1 MLRYLTGGESH
12 GSCITA
18 ILEGIPAGLRI
29 NKELIDEELRRRQS
43 GYGRGKRM
51 KIEADEVEVISGL
64 RGGETLGSPLTLL
77 IKNKDWENWRVLMDP
92 FSPLEN
98 PEKEDKSV
106 HSVTGK
112 LTRPRPGHAD
122 LAGAIKYNHRDL
134 RNTLERSSA
143 RETAARVAVGAI
155 AKILLKEFGIEV
167 ISQVV
172 EIGKI
177 KAHTADLTV
186 EKIRRQR
193 DKSKLSCPDRTAEK
207 LMIEE
212 IEKAEK
218 AGDSLGGVFEV
229 MATNIP
235 VGLGSHVHWDEKL
248 DGRLAQALMSIQAI
262 KGVEIGLGFETAR
275 RPGSKVHD
283 EIFYQ
288 EQRVKGEKQG
298 FYRKTNNAG
307 GIEGGITNGE
317 LVIIRAAMKPI
328 PTLKTPLRSVDL
340 ITKESVEAAV
350 ERADICAVPAAAVV
364 GEAVV
369 AFDIAKAMQE
379 KFGGDSL
386 GEMKRNYE
394 TYMDYVKTI

>member
-12 GSCITA
+12 GPCLMA
-18 ILEGIPAGLRI
+18 ILEGIPAGLRVS
-29 NKELIDEELRRRQS
+29 KEFVDEELLRRQS
-43 GYGRGKRM
+43 GYGRGERM
-51 KIEADEVEVISGL
+51 KLETDKVEVLSGL
-64 RGGETLGSPLTLL
+64 RGGKSLGSPITLL
-77 IKNKDWENWRVLMDP
+77 IRNKDWENWQMLMDP
-92 FSPLEN
+92 FSPPDN
-98 PEKEDKSV
+98 PEKEEST
-106 HSVTGK
+106 HRMTGK

-134 RNTLERSSA
+134 RNILERSSA
-143 RETAARVAVGAI
+143 RETAVRVAVGAI
-155 AKILLKEFGIEV
+155 AKTLLKEFEIEV

-177 KAHTADLTV
+177 KAHTADLTI
-186 EKIRRQR
+186 EKIHRQR
-193 DKSKLSCPDRTAEK
+193 DKSKLSCPDQTAEK

-218 AGDSLGGVFEV
+218 AGDSLGGIFEV
-229 MATNIP
+229 IAINVPI
-235 VGLGSHVHWDEKL
+235 GLGSHVHWDKKL

-262 KGVEIGLGFETAR
+262 KGVEIGLGFEAAR

-288 EQRVKGEKQG
+288 EQRTKEEKKE

-307 GIEGGITNGE
+307 GTEGGITNGE
-317 LVIIRAAMKPI
+317 LVIVRAAMKPI
-328 PTLKTPLRSVDL
+328 PTLKVPLKSVDL
-340 ITKESVEAAV
+340 ITKELVEAAV

-369 AFDIAKAMQE
+369 AFELARAMRE

-386 GEMKRNYE
+386 GEMKRNYVA
-394 TYMDYVKTI
+394 YMDYVKTI